1 MERVLII
8 QTAFIG
14 DVILSTVLIENLKKQ
29 YPQARIDFLV
39 KKGNEAL
46 LDQHPLL
53 HEVLVWDKRNGK
65 YKNLVKLLTHIRKQR
80 YDLVVNVQRFA
91 ATGLLAAFSGA
102 DVVVGYDK
110 NPLSFLYTQKIKH
123 VISSSDHWLHETT
136 RCNQLI
142 ESFVPV
148 KITRPQL
155 YPSILDYAKVA
166 QYQKQ
171 EYLVFAPGSIW
182 ATKQLPVSKW
192 IAIASKLPADLPIY
206 IIGSKADKVLA
217 DEIMDA
223 FPERTSVLSLAGEL
237 SLLESAA
244 LMQGALYNLVN
255 DSAPM
260 HLASAVNG
268 PTIAFYCSTSP
279 AFGFTPLAED
289 AHIIEVTEGLSCRP
303 CGLHGKKACPQQ
315 HFNCGNLVDAD
326 RVARVILNRYYK
338 LPGIATKQEIEVHDT
353 FD

>member
-1 MERVLII
+1 MQRVLII

-14 DVILSTVLIENLKKQ
+14 DVILSTVLIENLKKEF
-29 YPQARIDFLV
+29 PQSRIDFLV
-39 KKGNEAL
+39 NKGNEAL
-46 LDQHPLL
+46 LDEHPLL
-53 HEVLVWDKRNGK
+53 HEVLVWNKRSGK
-65 YKNLVKLLTHIRKQR
+65 YKNLFKLLTHIRRQR
-80 YDLVVNVQRFA
+80 YDLVLNVQRFA
-91 ATGLLAAFSGA
+91 ATGFLAAFSNA
-102 DVVVGYDK
+102 PVIIGYDK
-110 NPLSFLYTQKIKH
+110 NPFSFLYTKKVKH
-123 VISSSDHWLHETT
+123 DISSAGHWLHETS

-148 KITRPQL
+148 CTTRPQL
-155 YPSILDYAKVA
+155 YPSILDFAKVA
-166 QYQKQ
+166 QFQTR

-182 ATKQLPVSKW
+182 ATKQLPVKKW
-192 IAIASKLPADLPIY
+192 IAIAAKLPADLPVY
-206 IIGSKADKVLA
+206 IIGSKADKALA

-223 FPERTSVLSLAGEL
+223 FPERTSIVSLAGQL

-289 AHIIEVTEGLSCRP
+289 THIIEVTEGLTCRP
-303 CGLHGKKACPQQ
+303 CGLHGKKACPLQ
-315 HFNCGNLVDAD
+315 HFKCGYQINEE
-326 RVARVILNRYYK
+326 RVANIILNRYFK
-338 LPGIATKQEIEVHDT
+338 LPGIAIHSKKEIHEPYD
-353 FD
+353 

>member
-1 MERVLII
+1 MQRVLII

-29 YPQARIDFLV
+29 YPQAEIDFLL

-46 LDQHPLL
+46 FDQHPLL

-65 YKNLVKLLTHIRKQR
+65 YKSLMKLLRHIRAQR

-91 ATGLLAAFSGA
+91 ATGFLTAFSKA
-102 DVVVGYDK
+102 QVTIGYDK
-110 NPLSFLYTQKIKH
+110 NPLSFLYTKKVKH
-123 VISSSDHWLHETT
+123 VISSTDHWLHETT

-142 ESFVPV
+142 ESFAAV
-148 KITRPQL
+148 KTTRPQL
-155 YPSILDYAKVA
+155 YPSIVDYAKVA
-166 QYQKQ
+166 QYQSG
-171 EYLVFAPGSIW
+171 EYVVFAPGSIW

-192 IAIASKLPADLPIY
+192 IAIAAKLPEDLPIY
-206 IIGSKADKVLA
+206 IIGSKADKGLA

-223 FPERTSVLSLAGEL
+223 FPERTSIISLTGQLSF
-237 SLLESAA
+237 LESAA

-260 HLASAVNG
+260 HLASAVNA

-289 AHIIEVTEGLSCRP
+289 NHIIEVTEGLSCRP

-315 HFNCGNLVDAD
+315 HFKCGHLINED
-326 RVARVILNRYYK
+326 RVANLILNRYFK
-338 LPGIATKQEIEVHDT
+338 LPGIAAHLEKEVHDT
-353 FD
+353 YD